1 MLDFTGE
8 LNRYA
13 VARATARDRAA
24 VAACRDVV
32 EGIMGQFLQL
42 DLRNSMLRKKYDA
55 LKYTLRKMVRALLSW
70 GLFGAAG
77 RPHAGSLLIL
87 RAALVDLAH
96 GAVDLVDK
104 LSAVSPNPHAS
115 PQENTLY
122 ELSLT
127 DAAGGLRPGGGD
139 GDEPRPGEEDE
150 GEKA

>member
-55 LKYTLRKMVRALLSW
+55 LKYTLRKMVRALLFR
-70 GLFGAAG
+70 GLFGAA
-77 RPHAGSLLIL
+77 RRTHAVLLL
-87 RAALVDLAH
+87 LYAA
-96 GAVDLVDK
+96 
-104 LSAVSPNPHAS
+104 PP
-115 PQENTLY
+115 PP
-122 ELSLT
+122 T
-127 DAAGGLRPGGGD
+127 DPPPPPKTHTHCR
-139 GDEPRPGEEDE
+139 RRTRCTS
-150 GEKA
+150 